1 MQKSTALSMLLT
13 GLPIS
18 ADEALKSGLVTK
30 VCVPD
35 HLESE
40 VDKICRAIIGK
51 SRSVVELGK
60 RFYYKQVELDIKN
73 AYELG
78 ANRMVENLQMA
89 DGMEGIKSFV
99 EKRKPV
105 WTHENE

>member
-1 MQKSTALSMLLT
+1 MLLT

-18 ADEALKSGLVTK
+18 ADEALKSGLVSK
-30 VCVPD
+30 VCTPEL
-35 HLESE
+35 LESE
-40 VDKICRAIIGK
+40 VGKICQAIATK

-60 RFYYKQVELDIKN
+60 RFYYKQVELNIKK

-78 ANRMVENLQMA
+78 ANQMVENLQMV
-89 DGMEGIKSFV
+89 DGKEGVTSFV

-105 WTHENE
+105 WTHGNK